1 MTRLG
6 DLDIKIRSKNAG
18 PFWITAD
25 IFFRTRPVYDRLG
38 SRITEHLIAACLDVP
53 ADSIIRFDIEKL
65 NVVKFSLPR
74 PDIQGS
80 RTDRD
85 MHGAQL
91 ALRLAE
97 IEIKD

>member
-25 IFFRTRPVYDRLG
+25 IFCQTRPVYDRLCAG
-38 SRITEHLIAACLDVP
+38 ITEHLIAACLDVP
-53 ADSIIRFDIEKL
+53 ADSIMRFDINKL
-65 NVVKFSLPR
+65 YVLKFSIPR